1 MDATYVINHI
11 REEVDGAR
19 GYLALFKEL
28 GDFKVMHMCVDE
40 LHHATY
46 FIKNGGIQI
55 PDDLMNTFNDVKRAI
70 LNELKKQGEIANGND
85 REQMENKIVQKN

>member
-40 LHHATY
+40 LSHATY
-46 FIKNGGIQI
+46 FMNQGIVI
-55 PDDLMNTFNDVKRAI
+55 PDDLKSAYNDIKRAI
-70 LNELKKQGEIANGND
+70 KEELVRQGEKEDGNG
-85 REQMENKIVQKN
+85 EQVQNKTVQKN